1 MSIAEEVYESDLS
14 EWVHRLK
21 MKSLSH
27 VKTHP
32 RLFIAEES
40 QQLDGKKW
48 SILQMLR
55 TSITIFCLYSEPR
68 NKESIMPTMKVIH
81 GLSYLDFS

>member
-40 QQLDGKKW
+40 QQLDGKNG
-48 SILQMLR
+48 L
-55 TSITIFCLYSEPR
+55 FCR
-68 NKESIMPTMKVIH
+68 C
-81 GLSYLDFS
+81 